1 MVIFRN
7 YLIKTYYLPTLK
19 TYFRL
24 KYLLKTT
31 IMSCMR
37 MNHKIPFTTSL
48 KIGKMKILD
57 SKHSLRLLD
66 CIVEV

>member
-7 YLIKTYYLPTLK
+7 YLIRIYYLPTLK

-37 MNHKIPFTTSL
+37 MNHEILFTTSL
-48 KIGKMKILD
+48 KIPKIKILD
-57 SKHSLRLLD
+57 
-66 CIVEV
+66 

>member
-7 YLIKTYYLPTLK
+7 YLKKIYYLPTLK
-19 TYFRL
+19 TYFKL
-24 KYLLKTT
+24 KYLLKTS

-37 MNHKIPFTTSL
+37 MDHEIPFTASL

-57 SKHSLRLLD
+57 
-66 CIVEV
+66 